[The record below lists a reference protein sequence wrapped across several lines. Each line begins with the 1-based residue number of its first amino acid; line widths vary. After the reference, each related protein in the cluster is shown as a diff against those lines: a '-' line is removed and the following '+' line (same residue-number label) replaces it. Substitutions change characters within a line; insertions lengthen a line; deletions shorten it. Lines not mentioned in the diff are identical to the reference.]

1 MKVKTISRVE
11 ESYTR
16 DCKGDRI
23 RVHRNRN
30 PSLHPFEKAREYT
43 RALTAVKLDKIFA
56 KPLVGALDGHGDGV
70 FCTATSRSSL
80 VHFLSGACDGEIRLW
95 DLSRRN
101 CVWRAVGHR
110 GFVRGLS
117 VTPNGERFLS
127 VGDDGMVKQWDLTAA
142 SDLTQ
147 TQEPTATWMS
157 KSGSFK
163 SLDHHWAD
171 SKFAT
176 AGDAVD
182 LWDHARAEPTL
193 SYQWGA
199 DSVNC
204 VRFNPAERCLLASTG
219 SSREV
224 CLYDTRA
231 TVPMRKVVLQMRS
244 NAVAWNPQEPMNF
257 VCANEDTNL
266 YTFDMRNLN
275 QAMMIHKDH
284 VSAVMDVSFSPTGQE
299 FASGS
304 YDRTVRVFPHRSGRS
319 REVYHTKR
327 MQRVFCVNFSA
338 DARFVMTGS
347 DDTNLRIW
355 KANASQKLGAMVP
368 REARKQQYRNS
379 LKKRYEHMPEVRR
392 IAKHRHVPKIIKKA
406 AEAERVQK
414 DKERRKV
421 DNRIKH
427 SKPGTVETAP
437 ERKKKVVKELT

>member
-16 DCKGDRI
+16 DCKGDRLQ
-23 RVHRNRN
+23 VHRNRD

-43 RALTAVKLDKIFA
+43 RALQSVKLDKMFA

-70 FCTATSRSSL
+70 FCSASSRRNL
-80 VHFLSGACDGEIRLW
+80 VQFLSGACDGEIRLW
-95 DLSRRN
+95 DLSRRS
-101 CVWRAVGHR
+101 CVWRAVGHQ

-117 VTPNGERFLS
+117 VTPDGASFLS
-127 VGDDGMVKQWDLTAA
+127 AGDDGMVKQWELGVA
-142 SDLTQ
+142 SDLSETP
-147 TQEPTATWMS
+147 EPTATWMG
-157 KSGSFK
+157 KSGGFK
-163 SLDHHWAD
+163 SLDHHWTDA
-171 SKFAT
+171 KFAT
-176 AGDAVD
+176 AGDSVD
-182 LWDHARAEPTL
+182 LWDHSRAEPTL

-199 DSVNC
+199 DSNNC

-266 YTFDMRNLN
+266 YTFDLRNLN
-275 QAMMIHKDH
+275 QALMIHKDH

-304 YDRTVRVFPHRSGRS
+304 YDRTVRVFPHRAGRS

-355 KANASQKLGAMVP
+355 KANASEKLGKVVP
-368 REARKQQYRNS
+368 REARKQEYRNS

-392 IAKHRHVPKIIKKA
+392 IAKHRHVPRIVKKA
-406 AEAERVQK
+406 AEAERVQR

-427 SKPGTVETAP
+427 SKAGTVETVP
-437 ERKKKVVKELT
+437 ERKKKIVKELT

>member
-1 MKVKTISRVE
+1 
-11 ESYTR
+11 
-16 DCKGDRI
+16 
-23 RVHRNRN
+23 
-30 PSLHPFEKAREYT
+30 
-43 RALTAVKLDKIFA
+43 
-56 KPLVGALDGHGDGV
+56 
-70 FCTATSRSSL
+70 
-80 VHFLSGACDGEIRLW
+80 
-95 DLSRRN
+95 
-101 CVWRAVGHR
+101 
-110 GFVRGLS
+110 
-117 VTPNGERFLS
+117 
-127 VGDDGMVKQWDLTAA
+127 MVKQWDLTVA
-142 SDLTQ
+142 SDLSQ
-147 TQEPTATWMS
+147 TQEPTATWMG
-157 KSGSFK
+157 KSGGFK
-163 SLDHHWAD
+163 SLDHHWTDA
-171 SKFAT
+171 KFAT
-176 AGDAVD
+176 AGESVD

-193 SYQWGA
+193 SYKWGA
-199 DSVNC
+199 DSNNC

-231 TVPMRKVVLQMRS
+231 SIPMRKVVLQMKS

-266 YTFDMRNLN
+266 YTFDLRNLN
-275 QAMMIHKDH
+275 QALMIHKDH

-304 YDRTVRVFPHRSGRS
+304 YDRTVRIFPHRAGRS

-355 KANASQKLGAMVP
+355 KAKASEKMGTVVP
-368 REARKQQYRNS
+368 REARKQEYRDS

-392 IAKHRHVPKIIKKA
+392 IAHHRHVPKIVKKA

-427 SKPGTVETAP
+427 SKPGTVETVP
-437 ERKKKVVKELT
+437 ERKRKVVKELT